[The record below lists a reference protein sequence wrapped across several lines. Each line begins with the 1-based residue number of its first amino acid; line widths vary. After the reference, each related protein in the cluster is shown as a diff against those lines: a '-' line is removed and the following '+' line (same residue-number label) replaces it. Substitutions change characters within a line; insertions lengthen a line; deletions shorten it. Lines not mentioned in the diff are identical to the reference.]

1 MSKKATTQTK
11 KNIEKTL
18 VTKLVQWFKENQR
31 PLPWRTSKDPYSIW
45 VSEVMLQQ
53 TTVKAV
59 IPYYERFLKRF
70 PTVQSLAAAS
80 IQEIYTLWS
89 GLGYYSRARNLHAA
103 AQEIHRLK
111 KFPDHYKDLLELP
124 GFGDYTARA
133 VSSIAFEEPAGVV
146 DGNVIRILSRIYNQN
161 WLWWNNNVRKE
172 IQKIADEWVQ
182 QATPSLVNQGMME
195 LGATICT
202 PQKPSCFLCPVRQHC
217 EAYKAGTVELL
228 PVQRPR
234 KAREVWIW
242 DVEVVKNKN
251 RFLLSDQH
259 DLPFLKSSWVFP
271 GKIHRAKIKPKDFHV
286 RHSITH
292 HDIFVRIHQPK
303 RRPRLKE
310 EWLEQHQVVE
320 RGPASLLQKIL
331 AALPALR

>member
-1 MSKKATTQTK
+1 MG
-11 KNIEKTL
+11 EKTSIQKQL
-18 VTKLVQWFKENQR
+18 TAWFKENQR
-31 PLPWRTSKDPYSIW
+31 PLPWRAIKDPYSIW

-70 PTVQSLAAAS
+70 PTVSSLAKAT

-103 AQEIHRLK
+103 AREIYRLK
-111 KFPDHYKDLLELP
+111 KFPDNHKALLELP

-133 VSSIAFEEPAGVV
+133 VSSIAFEEPVGVV
-146 DGNVIRILSRIYNQN
+146 DGNVIRVFSRVYNQN

-172 IQKIADEWVQ
+172 IQKIADEW
-182 QATPSLVNQGMME
+182 ARHDKPSLVNQGLME

-202 PQKPSCFLCPVRQHC
+202 PQKPSCFLCPIRQGC
-217 EAYKAGTVELL
+217 EAFKAGTIDLL

-242 DVEVVKNKN
+242 DVELVENKN
-251 RFLLSDQH
+251 RYLLSASH

-271 GKIHRAKIKPKDFHV
+271 GQIKKSKEKPKSFHV

-292 HDIFVRIHQPK
+292 HDIFVRIHQQK
-303 RRPRLKE
+303 RRPRPKE
-310 EWLEQHQVVE
+310 EWLEKHEVVE

-331 AALPALR
+331 AALPTVR

>member
-1 MSKKATTQTK
+1 
-11 KNIEKTL
+11 
-18 VTKLVQWFKENQR
+18 
-31 PLPWRTSKDPYSIW
+31 
-45 VSEVMLQQ
+45 MLQQ

-70 PTVQSLAAAS
+70 PNVKALATAT

-111 KFPDHYKDLLELP
+111 KFPDNHKDLLELP

-146 DGNVIRILSRIYNQN
+146 DGNVIRVFSRVYNKN

-172 IQKIADEWVQ
+172 IQMIADEW
-182 QATPSLVNQGMME
+182 ASKEIPSQLNQSLME

-202 PQKPSCFLCPVRQHC
+202 PQKPSCFLCPIRENC
-217 EAYKAGTVELL
+217 EAYEAGTIELL

-242 DVEVVKNKN
+242 DVELIKNKD
-251 RFLLSDQH
+251 RYLLSASH
-259 DLPFLKSSWVFP
+259 NLPFLKSSWVFP
-271 GKIHRAKIKPKDFHV
+271 GEIKKSKQKPKDFHV

-303 RRPRLKE
+303 RRPGPKE
-310 EWLEQHQVVE
+310 EWLQKHEVIE

-331 AALPALR
+331 AALPSVG

>member
-1 MSKKATTQTK
+1 MSKKATIQ
-11 KNIEKTL
+11 KNL
-18 VTKLVQWFKENQR
+18 VHWFKENQR
-31 PLPWRTSKDPYSIW
+31 PLPWRATKDPYSIW
-45 VSEVMLQQ
+45 ISEVMLQQ

-70 PTVQSLAAAS
+70 PNVKSLATAT

-103 AQEIHRLK
+103 AQEIHRQK
-111 KFPDHYKDLLELP
+111 NFPDNHNDLLELP

-133 VSSIAFEEPAGVV
+133 VSSIAFEEPVGVV
-146 DGNVIRILSRIYNQN
+146 DGNVIRVFSRIYNKN

-172 IQKIADEWVQ
+172 IQIIADEW
-182 QATPSLVNQGMME
+182 ARKETPSLVNQGLME

-202 PQKPSCFLCPVRQHC
+202 PQKPSCFLCPVRKNC

-242 DVEVVKNKN
+242 DVELIKNKD
-251 RFLLSDQH
+251 RFLLSPQH
-259 DLPFLKSSWVFP
+259 NLPFLKSSWVFP
-271 GKIHRAKIKPKDFHV
+271 GEIKQSKQKPKDFHV

-310 EWLEQHQVVE
+310 EWLQKHEVIE

-331 AALPALR
+331 AALPSPK